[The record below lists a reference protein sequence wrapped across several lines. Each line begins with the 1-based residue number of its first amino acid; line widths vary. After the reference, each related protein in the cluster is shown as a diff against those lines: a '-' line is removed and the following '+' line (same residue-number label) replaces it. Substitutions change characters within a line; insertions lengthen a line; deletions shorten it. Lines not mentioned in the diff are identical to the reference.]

1 VRTLTGYIITLARQ
15 EAFALNAQAVPT
27 AKSAACSSSSP
38 CLRGEVR
45 SPKASSLDFG
55 GGGESTVDFCASA
68 MGVSRLLFFEMT
80 TKISNRNTPNYGY
93 SEFSSANLL
102 LPKPCWLAADVD
114 FEISGQILLVICFI
128 LRTVVCMQRSGT
140 FVLKQ
145 IFNAFPITKFCFQQ
159 MNLYMGRSI
168 TTTSKW
174 KKLLRTSQTIVW

>member
-1 VRTLTGYIITLARQ
+1 
-15 EAFALNAQAVPT
+15 
-27 AKSAACSSSSP
+27 
-38 CLRGEVR
+38 
-45 SPKASSLDFG
+45 
-55 GGGESTVDFCASA
+55 
-68 MGVSRLLFFEMT
+68 MT
-80 TKISNRNTPNYGY
+80 TKISNRNTP
-93 SEFSSANLL
+93 FSSPLSKFEICDYGFVAVKNIVNLVVQALL